1 MPTYISLLRYTE
13 QGIRDIKNAPNRRLD
28 NARKAYQAAGAKLK
42 DFYLVLGQ
50 FDAVVISEAP
60 DEATVAKLVLA
71 IGALGNVRSETLRAF
86 TEEEYKTI
94 VGSLA

>member
-13 QGIRDIKNAPNRRLD
+13 QGIRDIKNAPRRLD

-50 FDAVVISEAP
+50 YDAVVISEAP

-71 IGALGNVRSETLRAF
+71 IGALGNVRSETVRAF